1 MRFLGRNIGLARLSI
16 PLVIVGTLV
25 TLLPVPAVQQSQLRT
40 HVNWLTETSL
50 AGRRSG
56 QPGAARAAQYIFD
69 QFKAAGFDVR
79 MQEFSNNRRNVVAR
93 YGSVDRH
100 VVIGAH
106 YDGQSG
112 LPSASD
118 NAAGVAVMLEL
129 ARDLKALRLP
139 VSLVFI
145 AFDDEEQGLNGSFF
159 YADNPIF
166 PLEQTS
172 AAIIFDTMG
181 RSFIDLK
188 ATTLFVLGSEYSS
201 ELSRI
206 VEKRTRDGMLV
217 AGVDLIGPRSDFA
230 AFARRRI
237 PFLFF
242 SHATHKDY
250 HGAGDRPELLNYPKL
265 TQDSRLIG
273 DIIVDTARLPGK
285 PVYLD
290 TPVYPARE
298 VDTLVKIMNA
308 VKVEKPDLPAAYRM
322 VFDDLLVRVR
332 TDRSRST
339 LNVAASA
346 MLALA
351 TPDLSPFLL
360 ELVVAPA
367 YEKAG
372 KREIARAV
380 AEEARKPRR

>member
-1 MRFLGRNIGLARLSI
+1 
-16 PLVIVGTLV
+16 
-25 TLLPVPAVQQSQLRT
+25 
-40 HVNWLTETSL
+40 
-50 AGRRSG
+50 
-56 QPGAARAAQYIFD
+56 
-69 QFKAAGFDVR
+69 
-79 MQEFSNNRRNVVAR
+79 
-93 YGSVDRH
+93 
-100 VVIGAH
+100 
-106 YDGQSG
+106 
-112 LPSASD
+112 
-118 NAAGVAVMLEL
+118 
-129 ARDLKALRLP
+129 
-139 VSLVFI
+139 
-145 AFDDEEQGLNGSFF
+145 
-159 YADNPIF
+159 
-166 PLEQTS
+166 
-172 AAIIFDTMG
+172 
-181 RSFIDLK
+181 
-188 ATTLFVLGSEYSS
+188 
-201 ELSRI
+201 
-206 VEKRTRDGMLV
+206 VEKRARDGMLV

-250 HGAGDRPELLNYPKL
+250 HGPGDRPELLNYPKL

-273 DIIVDTARLPGK
+273 DIIADIARLSAK
-285 PVYLD
+285 PAYLD
-290 TPVYPARE
+290 KPVYPAKE
-298 VDTLVKIMNA
+298 VDTLVKIMTA
-308 VKVEKPDLPAAYRM
+308 VKTEKPDLPPAYRM
-322 VFDDLLVRVR
+322 VFDDMLERIR